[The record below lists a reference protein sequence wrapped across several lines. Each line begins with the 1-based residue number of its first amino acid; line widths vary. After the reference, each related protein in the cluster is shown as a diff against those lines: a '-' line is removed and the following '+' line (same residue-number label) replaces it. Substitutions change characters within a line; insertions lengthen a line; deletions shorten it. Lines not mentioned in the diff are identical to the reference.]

1 MCIAA
6 KVSARCILDGGEIVL
21 FIHVLGSGAGGGFPQ
36 WNCNCVNCKGMRDG
50 TITATPR
57 TQSSIAI
64 SANSVDWI
72 LFNASPDIKKQLDDF
87 PAIQPGRSV
96 RDTAITAIVLT
107 DAQIDH
113 VTGMLTLREHI
124 APWEI
129 YTTEAVRQDLTT
141 GFPVFTILGHFRGIN
156 HHEIATDQSAFT
168 IPSAA
173 DIEFTAVPLLSEAPP
188 YSPHR
193 GNTVPGDNIG
203 MYVKDMRSGKSL
215 FYAPGLGVAED
226 HVIGYMRDADCVLV
240 DGTVWTDDEM
250 ANEGISDKRASE
262 MGHLDQSSEGGIMSI
277 LNMLEKPRKILIHIN
292 NTNPI
297 LNENS
302 LQRYLLNKTGIE
314 LAYDGMAIEL

>member
-1 MCIAA
+1 MH
-6 KVSARCILDGGEIVL
+6 
-21 FIHVLGSGAGGGFPQ
+21 IHVMGSGAGGGFPQ
-36 WNCNCVNCKGMRDG
+36 WNCNCVNCKGVREG
-50 TITATPR
+50 TIKATKR

-64 SANSVDWI
+64 SANGTDWI

-87 PAIQPGRSV
+87 PAMQPGRAV
-96 RDTAITAIVLT
+96 RDTAISAIVIT

-124 APWEI
+124 APWEV

-141 GFPVFTILGHFRGIN
+141 GFPVFNILGHFRGIN
-156 HHEIATDQSAFT
+156 HHEIVTDQSVFT
-168 IPSAA
+168 IPSAEGL
-173 DIEFTAVPLLSEAPP
+173 EFTAVPLLSEAPP

-203 MYVKDMRSGKSL
+203 MHIKDTRSGKSL
-215 FYAPGLGVAED
+215 FYAPGLGVAEP
-226 HVIGYMRDADCVLV
+226 HVLEYMRNSDCILV

-262 MGHLDQSSEGGIMSI
+262 MGHLDQSSDGGIMSI
-277 LNMLEKPRKILIHIN
+277 LNAMEKPRKILIHIN

-297 LNENS
+297 LNEDS
-302 LQRYLLNKTGIE
+302 PQRQTLNKSGIE
-314 LAYDGMAIEL
+314 LAFDGMDIEL